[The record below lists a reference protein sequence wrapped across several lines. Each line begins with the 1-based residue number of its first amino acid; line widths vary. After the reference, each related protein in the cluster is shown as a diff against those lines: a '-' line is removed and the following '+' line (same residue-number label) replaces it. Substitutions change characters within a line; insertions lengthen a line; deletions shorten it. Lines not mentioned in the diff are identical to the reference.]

1 MAAGSKASMISETFR
16 GAQEALLELLLQFP
30 ATVDPHEDLVA
41 LVSRFCR
48 AVRNMFAA
56 SGAYCWLLD
65 DTNGLTGFAADG
77 LQAATFPGVRMS
89 LDQPSLARQA
99 LESGRAAFVNEV
111 DRDLKAAGPGA
122 ILAVPLLAMA
132 RPTGVLILTHNEV
145 GREFD
150 VDSASAVLVLGAHLG
165 AVISNARLAH
175 ALALERRRNES
186 LIDAAESFNIRMGL
200 PGVKQSIA
208 DRTRRLL
215 QADTAVV
222 VWSHHEG
229 FSLDAVSS
237 SSPISE
243 PHGVS
248 GFLSELASRTV
259 VALDPLFGRAP
270 EDEPLLRGQVI
281 SAPLRTHAGRGA
293 LIIAATNKNFGT
305 QEEILLAGLATFG
318 STALSNAELQA
329 TTETQSQD
337 LQRLLDISST
347 LARGATIDRFL
358 DQFLLRAAE
367 FLEFQSASVI
377 LLEKNEPVLRWTVDH
392 GKSRAVHQAV
402 DSVLLR
408 QILAGD
414 NVFVSNDLTAHPLF
428 DRSPEQDNRAV
439 QMLAAPLRTAA
450 GRTLGLLT
458 AFDRIDGKPVSDS
471 DVRRLQALAAEAAVV
486 IEAAENFEHLEEH
499 RRRAEDLVDLALS
512 LNSSLQVTD
521 LARAFTLKAAQ
532 MLGAPAAAAVIVSPN
547 GFEAIVLH
555 PEKQAEDKVLAH
567 RLAHGLADV
576 ITAHGRAA
584 IHGTASELLGD
595 NLGNALGWQDVA
607 IAPLSSG
614 AGDLIGMLCLAN
626 RGRAL
631 DDVEAH
637 LLHAVVAHASV
648 AFENSRLFGQLAN
661 ANRNWNQI
669 FDAIS
674 DMMIVHD
681 DHNRIVRTNRAL
693 SDLVGV
699 DPSQLQGMDVRALAP
714 LCSTNDSPCPFCKLS
729 SEGRTDYDNALLQ
742 RSYLVSTS
750 RIAGTSELQV
760 VHVLKDVSDGR
771 EVELRYRELFD
782 NIHEGLFFS
791 TPQGRF
797 VEVNDAMV
805 RMLGYDSR
813 EELLQVDIGEQL
825 HLSPTHRQRF
835 VHAIEEHGA
844 MKNFE
849 CPLLR
854 KDGKIIY
861 TLQNCYAVRDASG
874 RSLQY
879 RGLILDISEVKT
891 FQTELQRQRDFNLKI
906 LNNTQSVIVVA
917 DTVGLITYANERSL
931 IACGYD
937 PQKLVGTPLA
947 NLIAPEGRG
956 MFLRAIDSTSEGTQ
970 VESLELPL
978 LCENGRVVRYSVTL
992 SPMRDEQGAVTSII
1006 ALMTDITDAAMLQAK
1021 LIHSEKMAAVGQLVS
1036 GVAHEVNNPLTAIMG
1051 YADLLTSTEDL
1062 PDEARR
1068 DLGIIL
1074 QEAQRT
1080 KQIVQNLLSFARQ
1093 SAPHREPVNLNAVL
1107 VRTLQLRQYD
1117 FLNHGVDVKESY
1129 DPNLPQVYG
1138 DPQQLQQVFLNVVNN
1153 AYDAVHEVH
1162 RPPSV
1167 HISTSSAGGVVEVQI
1182 TDNGPGISA
1191 PDRIFDPF
1199 FTTKEVG
1206 KGTGLGLSICY
1217 GIVREHGG
1225 EISCFNHPD
1234 GSGATFTVRMPVYS
1248 AAQLIEKIGKDTNP
1262 RNLNSGISDPPE
1274 QVSA

>member
-1 MAAGSKASMISETFR
+1 MAAGSKASMISGTFR

-65 DTNGLTGFAADG
+65 EGNGLTGFAADG
-77 LQAATFPGVRMS
+77 LQAATFPGVRLS
-89 LDQPSLARQA
+89 FDQPSLARQA
-99 LESGRAAFVNEV
+99 FESGRAAFVNEV
-111 DRDLKAAGPGA
+111 DRDPKLAAPGA
-122 ILAVPLLAMA
+122 ILAVPLLAMS
-132 RPTGVLILTHNEV
+132 RPTGVLILTHHDP
-145 GREFD
+145 GKEFD
-150 VDSASAVLVLGAHLG
+150 VDIASAVLVLGSHLG

-175 ALALERRRNES
+175 ALAQERRRNES
-186 LIDAAESFNIRMGL
+186 LIEAAESFNIRMEL
-200 PGVKQSIA
+200 PAVKQSIVE
-208 DRTRRLL
+208 RTRRILH
-215 QADTAVV
+215 ADTALV
-222 VWSHHEG
+222 VWSHLDG
-229 FSLDAVSS
+229 FTLDA
-237 SSPISE
+237 ISTSGPTPE
-243 PHGVS
+243 VNSVS
-248 GFLSELASRTV
+248 GFLSELASRAV

-270 EDEPLLRGQVI
+270 AEELLLRGQVI
-281 SAPLRTHAGRGA
+281 AAPLRTHSGRGA
-293 LIIAATNKNFGT
+293 LVIASANKNFGT

-318 STALSNAELQA
+318 STALSNAELEA
-329 TTETQSQD
+329 TAETHSQD
-337 LQRLLDISST
+337 MQRLLDISST

-358 DQFLLRAAE
+358 DQFLLRTAE
-367 FLEFQSASVI
+367 FLEFQSASAI
-377 LLEKNEPVLRWTVDH
+377 LIEKGEPVLRWTVDY
-392 GKSRAVHQAV
+392 GQSRAERQHV

-408 QILAGD
+408 QILASD

-428 DRSPEQDNRAV
+428 DRDPEQETHAV
-439 QMLAAPLRTAA
+439 QMLAAPLRTAS

-458 AFDRIDGKPVSDS
+458 VFDRIDGKPVSDS
-471 DVRRLQALAAEAAVV
+471 DIRRVQALAAEAAVV
-486 IEAAENFEHLEEH
+486 IEATENFERLEEH
-499 RRRAEDLVDLALS
+499 RRRSEDLVDLALS
-512 LNSSLQVTD
+512 LNSSLQVGE
-521 LARAFTLKAAQ
+521 LARAFTVKAAQ
-532 MLGAPAAAAVIVSPN
+532 MLDAPAAASVIVSPT

-555 PEKQAEDKVLAH
+555 PEKQGDDKVLVH

-576 ITAHGRAA
+576 ISAHGRAA

-626 RGRAL
+626 RGHAL

-681 DHNRIVRTNRAL
+681 DHNRIVRTNHAL

-699 DPSQLQGMDVRALAP
+699 EPKQLVGMDVRALMP

-729 SEGRTDYDNALLQ
+729 NEGRTEYENTLLQ

-750 RIAGTSELQV
+750 RIAGPSESQV
-760 VHVLKDVSDGR
+760 VHVLKDVSDRR

-797 VEVNDAMV
+797 VEVNDALV
-805 RMLGYDSR
+805 KMLGYDSR
-813 EELLQVDIGEQL
+813 EELLQVDIGQHL
-825 HLSPTHRQRF
+825 HLGPAQHERF
-835 VHAIEEHGA
+835 IHAIEEHGA

-874 RSLQY
+874 QSLQY
-879 RGLILDISEVKT
+879 RGLILDISEVKS

-931 IACGYD
+931 VACGYD
-937 PQKLVGTPLA
+937 PQKLVGTSLA
-947 NLIAPEGRG
+947 NLVAPEGREG
-956 MFLRAIDSTSEGTQ
+956 FLRAIDSTSEGTQ
-970 VESLELPL
+970 LESLELPL
-978 LCENGRVVRYSVTL
+978 QCANGRVVRYSVTL
-992 SPMRDEQGAVTSII
+992 SPMRDEQGTVTSII

-1051 YADLLTSTEDL
+1051 YADLLTTTEEL

-1129 DPNLPQVYG
+1129 DPSLPLVYG

-1153 AYDAVHEVH
+1153 AYDAIHEVQ
-1162 RPPSV
+1162 RPPMV
-1167 HISTSSAGGVVEVQI
+1167 RIATSSAGGTVEVKI

-1234 GSGATFTVRMPVYS
+1234 GSGATFTVRLPVYS
-1248 AAQLIEKIGKDTNP
+1248 ANQQTEKFGKESNS
-1262 RNLNSGISDPPE
+1262 RNLKSGISEPPE